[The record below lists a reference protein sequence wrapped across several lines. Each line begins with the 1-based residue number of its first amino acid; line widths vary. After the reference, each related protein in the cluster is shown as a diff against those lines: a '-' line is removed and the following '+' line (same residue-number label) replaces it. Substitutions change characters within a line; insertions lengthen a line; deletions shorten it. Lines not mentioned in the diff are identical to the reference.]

1 MKIVALTCLSVLC
14 LGLLPGR
21 IVAEQSEEQT
31 EQEKEAAREAEENA
45 AKAAKPNDSYA
56 SESTV
61 KGKVIIFPQ
70 PQEEEVPG
78 AFNVG
83 SKIYL
88 LKVREEAL
96 KKEIIALN
104 GKTVALAGK
113 VRNDGKYFVV
123 EGIPKAEPKPPR
135 MDNPAG
141 L

>member
-1 MKIVALTCLSVLC
+1 MRIAALACLSILC

-21 IVAEQSEEQT
+21 IVAAQSEEQT
-31 EQEKEAAREAEENA
+31 AQEKEAAKEAEEDA
-45 AKAAKPNDSYA
+45 ARAAKPKDSYT

-88 LKVREEAL
+88 LKVREATL
-96 KKEIIALN
+96 MKEIIALN

-123 EGIPKAEPKPPR
+123 EGIPKSEPKPPR

>member
-1 MKIVALTCLSVLC
+1 MKTFMWVGLAILC
-14 LGLLPGR
+14 LGSVAGR
-21 IVAEQSEEQT
+21 AAAVELT
-31 EQEKEAAREAEENA
+31 DQEKEAAREAEENVA
-45 AKAAKPNDSYA
+45 RAAKPNDSYA
-56 SESTV
+56 AESTL
-61 KGKVIIFPQ
+61 KGRVIIFPQ

-88 LKVREEAL
+88 LKVREAGL
-96 KKEIIALN
+96 MKELQALN

-113 VRNDGKYFVV
+113 IRNDGKYFIV